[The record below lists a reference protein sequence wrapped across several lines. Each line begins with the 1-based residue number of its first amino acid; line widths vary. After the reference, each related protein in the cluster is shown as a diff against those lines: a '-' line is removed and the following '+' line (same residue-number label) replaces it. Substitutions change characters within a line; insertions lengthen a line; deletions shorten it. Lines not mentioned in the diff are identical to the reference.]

1 MPKDISL
8 PIAAPNA
15 EFESGEPQRL
25 AAIDL
30 GSNSF
35 HLLVANYQNERLQV
49 VARLGEKVQLAAGLD
64 ENGYL
69 SEAAM
74 QRALDCLGRF
84 APFLTDIEGPNLR
97 IVGTNALRDAY
108 NSQTFIERAEAQLG
122 HAIEIIAGREEAR
135 LIYLGV
141 SHTLADD
148 GDRRIVIDIGGGSTE
163 FIIGQRFEAKALE
176 SLHMGCV
183 SFTKRFFADGKI
195 TKKNFRD
202 AVTAA
207 EQELMNIQAQY
218 KTLGW
223 DDEIGSSGTIRAVE
237 QAIILNGYG
246 EEGITPEGL
255 AKITED
261 CLKFD
266 TLNDVNINGVKPDRR
281 QVFIG
286 GVAILTAI
294 FQVFNL
300 KHMRYSDGALREG
313 ALWDLVGRSSHEDVR
328 GRTIQSMQE
337 RFYVD
342 QLQAQRVENT
352 VRELFAQV
360 QKDIPLSGKD
370 LDWVVWAARLYEV
383 GLSIS
388 HSGFH
393 KHGAYLLQHSDML
406 GFTRQSQLLLAIL
419 VRNHRR
425 KIHKEEFSQL
435 SKRLQNKAPWM
446 VRLLRIAVVLNHSRE
461 AFEVPVPALQAAG
474 DSLTLTMPEG
484 WLEAHPLTAR
494 DLEEEAGLQSGSG
507 MPLALS

>member
-1 MPKDISL
+1 MSETVNPQ
-8 PIAAPNA
+8 P
-15 EFESGEPQRL
+15 EYQRL
-25 AAIDL
+25 AAVDL

-35 HLLVANYQNERLQV
+35 HIMIAEEFHGEWRTLERRGQ
-49 VARLGEKVQLAAGLD
+49 KVQLAAGLD
-64 ENGYL
+64 DNGNL
-69 SEAAM
+69 SEEAM
-74 QRALDCLGRF
+74 ERGISCLREFGQRLQGMDPARVVVF
-84 APFLTDIEGPNLR
+84 A
-97 IVGTNALRDAY
+97 TNALRAAR
-108 NSQTFIERAEAQLG
+108 NRQVFIEQAEEVLG
-122 HAIEIIAGREEAR
+122 YPVEVIAGREEAR

-461 AFEVPVPALQAAG
+461 AFEVPVPALQTAG